1 MTVYTGSCE
10 WISALEVCPLDQATK
25 NFQNIMFDRIKF
37 YLIQYVIEMKLSQN
51 ASEVGRWG
59 HHITFITLST
69 DETSVIKKKTTTH
82 LSREDQSF
90 VPRTERWNTST
101 AVFQNSFPS
110 SLDIFKVGVKQE
122 SKLICPVTKY
132 TLVQKDILSITSA
145 SHFTAKSSIKPE
157 KPL

>member
-1 MTVYTGSCE
+1 MTVYTDSCE

-69 DETSVIKKKTTTH
+69 DETSVIKKKKPHIWAEKTKV
-82 LSREDQSF
+82 LFPELKDEIQALQF
-90 VPRTERWNTST
+90 FRTL
-101 AVFQNSFPS
+101 FPV
-110 SLDIFKVGVKQE
+110 LLIF
-122 SKLICPVTKY
+122 SK
-132 TLVQKDILSITSA
+132 
-145 SHFTAKSSIKPE
+145 
-157 KPL
+157 

>member
-1 MTVYTGSCE
+1 MTVYTDSCE

-69 DETSVIKKKTTTH
+69 DETSVIKKKQNCTSEQRRPKFCSQNWKMKYKH
-82 LSREDQSF
+82 CSFSELFSQFSWYFQSRSETGVQINLPCNKIHFSSERYF
-90 VPRTERWNTST
+90 VNH
-101 AVFQNSFPS
+101 
-110 SLDIFKVGVKQE
+110 I
-122 SKLICPVTKY
+122 
-132 TLVQKDILSITSA
+132 SITF
-145 SHFTAKSSIKPE
+145 HC
-157 KPL
+157 